1 MTLEQKYDEKR
12 LFCRMEI
19 DAEITYTLHN
29 DDSSYKGH
37 CKNLS
42 HSGIMFT
49 TEQALPEGQSLE
61 LTIDTK
67 SNQFQPMKA
76 LVEIIRVE
84 PSGND
89 QYRNAGIIKEYK

>member
-1 MTLEQKYDEKR
+1 
-12 LFCRMEI
+12 MEI
-19 DAEITYTLHN
+19 NAEITYTLQDN
-29 DDSSYKGH
+29 DSIYKGQ
-37 CKNLS
+37 CNNLS

-49 TEQALPEGQSLE
+49 TEHALPEGQSLE

-67 SNQFQPMKA
+67 SNKFQPMKA

-84 PSGND
+84 PSGDD

>member
-1 MTLEQKYDEKR
+1 
-12 LFCRMEI
+12 
-19 DAEITYTLHN
+19 
-29 DDSSYKGH
+29 
-37 CKNLS
+37 
-42 HSGIMFT
+42 MFT

-67 SNQFQPMKA
+67 SNKFQPMKA